1 MQKRKRTDD
10 HPTQPNPITIRP
22 DVLSDQARSLLSE
35 EFNRHNLRIREIC
48 QEANITIDDVM
59 KYLGNPR
66 SLTFAQ
72 QPQQPQQPQQIQPIQ
87 QSYSHH
93 QHYPNHLLDF
103 AINDRRKIESID
115 FIEKPH
121 VRTRFV
127 MKSMAEIR
135 EKFKNLKDR
144 AGYESVCII
153 VPNRN
158 MIDVSHQLF
167 GSLTGEKF
175 ARKSPLLQSIPNDFH
190 VFAQNDYL
198 ESIGRIIPESS
209 IHNPIVSTSPLTPIT
224 PFLTALQSSGPI
236 VTTTQ
241 QQNVTTTSSSSAS
254 ASASTSTETPN
265 PTMVAEP
272 LQTSASS
279 EPLPHLENFSS
290 NTTKKIIQAILGTTS
305 RNINASALAKRNVAV
320 MGWPSD
326 IPFTTDIG
334 PLSVTEKKRL
344 WECMSGIT
352 FYKISKGNA
361 AVNEYV
367 ENDEDPN
374 NNNNIDVES
383 DDDASTL
390 ESDTIVD

>member
-1 MQKRKRTDD
+1 TDD
-10 HPTQPNPITIRP
+10 PHMQPSPIAIRP
-22 DVLSDQARSLLSE
+22 DVLSEQARAMLSE

-72 QPQQPQQPQQIQPIQ
+72 QQQQPQQIQPIQ

-93 QHYPNHLLDF
+93 HHQPNHLLDF

-158 MIDVSHQLF
+158 MIDTSHQLF

-209 IHNPIVSTSPLTPIT
+209 MHIPNLSTTSPLTPIT
-224 PFLTALQSSGPI
+224 PFLTSLQTSSPV
-236 VTTTQ
+236 VTTAQ
-241 QQNVTTTSSSSAS
+241 PQNIASTSSSSITS
-254 ASASTSTETPN
+254 SSTEVPI
-265 PTMVAEP
+265 VAEP
-272 LQTSASS
+272 LQTPESS

-290 NTTKKIIQAILGTTS
+290 NTTKKIIRETLRNKLRKYYVTKAILGTTS

-352 FYKISKGNA
+352 FYKISKGNVA
-361 AVNEYV
+361 GEYAD
-367 ENDEDPN
+367 NDEDPN
-374 NNNNIDVES
+374 NKDDNNINVE
-383 DDDASTL
+383 
-390 ESDTIVD
+390 